1 MTEKHGKERHA
12 QGLLAIGYAPSTV
25 ARQVGMAEQEVEAL
39 AREHGPSSWSRTA
52 SGTAPT
58 EVTAEADLSAASE
71 ADLSAAEERRLSP
84 ERTAI
89 LELLGRSEKP
99 LGPSAVAEALD
110 MKPQNVRYLLSQ
122 LRTAGLVERTF
133 YGKYTAA
140 AEDTAIKDSVGDGE
154 ESVSVFSSEETVHVE
169 SVSDGEE
176 SASEGVREDA
186 ASRIAKRKARL
197 AGSGI
202 RVYNATTGGSIS
214 WEENMRR
221 KRHDI

>member
-1 MTEKHGKERHA
+1 VQQEENTERRNMSPPR
-12 QGLLAIGYAPSTV
+12 LAI
-25 ARQVGMAEQEVEAL
+25 M
-39 AREHGPSSWSRTA
+39 
-52 SGTAPT
+52 
-58 EVTAEADLSAASE
+58 
-71 ADLSAAEERRLSP
+71 
-84 ERTAI
+84 
-89 LELLGRSEKP
+89 ELLQRSDKP

-110 MKPQNVRYLLSQ
+110 MKPQNVRYLLGEM
-122 LRTAGLVERTF
+122 RTAGLVERTF

-140 AEDTAIKDSVGDGE
+140 AEDTAINDTNDTVGDGV
-154 ESVSVFSSEETVHVE
+154 ESVSVSSSEETVHVE

-176 SASEGVREDA
+176 GASEGVREDA

-202 RVYNATTGGSIS
+202 RVYDATTGGSIS